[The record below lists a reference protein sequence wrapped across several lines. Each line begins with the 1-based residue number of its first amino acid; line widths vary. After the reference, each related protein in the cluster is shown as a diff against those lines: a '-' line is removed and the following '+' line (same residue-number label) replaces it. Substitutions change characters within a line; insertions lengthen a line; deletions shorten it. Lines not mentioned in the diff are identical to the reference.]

1 MYSKSKYMS
10 LGFGTLA
17 RIGQLYP
24 SGGLCDYEIQLMA
37 PEGVQF
43 VTTRVPFK
51 KTDIN
56 QHHVFCGHLE
66 KHASL
71 LVDAGVDL
79 IAVNCTA
86 VTMLAG
92 PERIRQRL
100 FSATAKPTL
109 TTIDAVLCAL
119 KHQGMQRIGLLTPYP
134 NEVVQAEVRYLASHG
149 VEVVLHRGTPCN
161 SPIEQGSFNSQHWFE
176 VARQF
181 KSAAIDGLLI
191 SCAGIQIAHQ
201 LDAIEHYLQRPVVAS
216 NQALLWHCLQHL
228 NLNLPSHGY
237 GSLLA

>member
-1 MYSKSKYMS
+1 MS

-24 SGGLCDYEIQLMA
+24 SGGLCDYEVQLMA

-56 QHHVFCGHLE
+56 QHHAFCAHLE
-66 KHASL
+66 QHASL

-100 FSATAKPTL
+100 FSATAKPTV
-109 TTIDAVLCAL
+109 TTIEAVLAAL
-119 KHQGMQRIGLLTPYP
+119 QQQKMQRIGLLTPYP
-134 NEVVQAEVRYLASHG
+134 CEVVEAEIEYLSRHG
-149 VEVVLHRGTPCN
+149 FEVVLHHGTACN
-161 SPIEQGSFNSQHWFE
+161 SPIEQGSFSSQHWFE

-181 KSAAIDGLLI
+181 KSSAIDGLLI

-201 LDAIEHYLQRPVVAS
+201 LQAIEQYLQRPVVAS
-216 NQALLWHCLQHL
+216 NQALLWYCLKQLKLHL
-228 NLNLPSHGY
+228 PTPGY
-237 GSLLA
+237 GSLLAS